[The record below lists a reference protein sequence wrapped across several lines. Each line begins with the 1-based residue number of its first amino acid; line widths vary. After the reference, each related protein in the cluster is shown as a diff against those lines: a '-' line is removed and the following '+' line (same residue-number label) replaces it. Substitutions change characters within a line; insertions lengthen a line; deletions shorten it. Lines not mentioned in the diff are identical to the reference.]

1 MAEVTDGAG
10 VVQKV
15 KFNFNQSSLRS
26 SINSKQS
33 LRQNV
38 APLRTKQ
45 PSKAN
50 SRKASRDRQGQDP
63 ATSQY
68 VQLHL
73 SQVSEGAAAAAA
85 KKSVGGKPHSS
96 RGQPK
101 SQGKNVKVN
110 NLVVPERNFQLLKN
124 FLSSMRSGAN
134 EGTAEASHE
143 SLPQSR
149 RPKTSKNSA
158 ALPGFD
164 THQLLSEEVGDREGQ
179 SSTSTFKPQQDH
191 AKTTGGAFYA
201 RGAEAV
207 SYDRGIVSGAFVA
220 TTDAREAPA
229 QKARR
234 PSQARSRAEADQMGR
249 SLDNQTTLKRGDG
262 PPP

>member
-1 MAEVTDGAG
+1 MKSGDQLKPKASPRLQSSIVADVTDGAG

-33 LRQNV
+33 LRQNI

-50 SRKASRDRQGQDP
+50 SRKPSKDKRAQDP

-73 SQVSEGAAAAAA
+73 SKVLENAAYPAA
-85 KKSVGGKPHSS
+85 KKSMGMKAHSS

-101 SQGKNVKVN
+101 GQSKNVKVN

-124 FLSSMRSGAN
+124 FLSSMRSGPD
-134 EGTAEASHE
+134 ERTQEASHE
-143 SLPQSR
+143 SLP
-149 RPKTSKNSA
+149 
-158 ALPGFD
+158 
-164 THQLLSEEVGDREGQ
+164 
-179 SSTSTFKPQQDH
+179 
-191 AKTTGGAFYA
+191 
-201 RGAEAV
+201 
-207 SYDRGIVSGAFVA
+207 
-220 TTDAREAPA
+220 
-229 QKARR
+229 
-234 PSQARSRAEADQMGR
+234 
-249 SLDNQTTLKRGDG
+249 
-262 PPP
+262 